1 MKYPLDCKK
10 NFKKSMLFW
19 LTKFVKYKLTSLS
32 NKELKDPA
40 VLASVNLAL
49 TKGVENITEL
59 DALVKKARN

>member
-10 NFKKSMLFW
+10 NFKESMLFW

-59 DALVKKARN
+59 D